1 MKKNI
6 IMLLLAISMFFGWKN
21 MADAKEVETVSHSDL
36 TERIAESK
44 EDLSEIRDSVPE
56 SAITYAKEIYIDM
69 CKLAEK
75 DLGKKLDYQTLRL
88 GEPYI
93 IYDVEKK
100 DEQDAVFYFPI
111 ESGEH
116 VYLTLEVIQTDEGM
130 KGGISPATGIY
141 QKKSLYEN
149 SIFYKDQEN
158 IHAQTISPISLSSKK
173 VKIKEFNEYDSFS
186 DLDAYAKVKVMS
198 HQVKRYQKIQTKN
211 LKVDPDAKEGYSPGF
226 SVEGKGKRVC
236 NSGPYMVPQ
245 ANKNICWAACV
256 ASIYNYFFNKHI
268 SAKTV
273 SKKVLGKY
281 DGAKPKQVLKAFKMY
296 HMDVYKYADY
306 PITYDKIMQNIL
318 YKRMMIAVGFWRKD
332 FPVHDVVVT
341 GYHNSSKK
349 KEVKI
354 YDPSEDT
361 WKWIVP
367 GGKKEEY
374 KYVFISEGAPYV
386 WKYTYYVY

>member
-1 MKKNI
+1 MKKCI
-6 IMLLLAISMFFGWKN
+6 IMLLLSISMFFGWKN
-21 MADAKEVETVSHSDL
+21 MADAKEVEAVSHSDL

-75 DLGKKLDYQTLRL
+75 DLGKKLDYRTLRL
-88 GEPYI
+88 GDPYI

-186 DLDAYAKVKVMS
+186 DLDAYTKVKVMS
-198 HQVKRYQKIQTKN
+198 HQVKNYQKIQTKN
-211 LKVDPDAKEGYSPGF
+211 LKANPNAKEGYSPGF

-245 ANKNICWAACV
+245 ANKNIC
-256 ASIYNYFFNKHI
+256 
-268 SAKTV
+268 
-273 SKKVLGKY
+273 
-281 DGAKPKQVLKAFKMY
+281 
-296 HMDVYKYADY
+296 
-306 PITYDKIMQNIL
+306 
-318 YKRMMIAVGFWRKD
+318 
-332 FPVHDVVVT
+332 
-341 GYHNSSKK
+341 
-349 KEVKI
+349 
-354 YDPSEDT
+354 
-361 WKWIVP
+361 
-367 GGKKEEY
+367 
-374 KYVFISEGAPYV
+374 
-386 WKYTYYVY
+386 

>member
-1 MKKNI
+1 MKKLFAI
-6 IMLLLAISMFFGWKN
+6 LLLSVSVFFGWKN
-21 MADAKEVETVSHSDL
+21 VAGAKGEEMISCGDL
-36 TERIAESK
+36 TERIAESR
-44 EDLSEIRDSVPE
+44 EDLSEIRDSVPK
-56 SAITYAKEIYIDM
+56 SVIAYAKEIYVHM
-69 CKLAEK
+69 CKVAEK

-100 DEQDAVFYFPI
+100 GEQDAVFYFPI

-141 QKKSLYEN
+141 QKKSLYEH

-158 IHAQTISPISLSSKK
+158 IHAQAISPISVSSKRAR
-173 VKIKEFNEYDSFS
+173 IKEFNEYDSFS
-186 DLDAYAKVKVMS
+186 DLDAYTKINVIS
-198 HQVKRYQKIQTKN
+198 HQVKEYRKIKTKN
-211 LKVDPDAKEGYSPGF
+211 LKADPDAKEGYSPGF

-236 NSGPYMVPQ
+236 NSGPYMVSQ
-245 ANKNICWAACV
+245 ANESICWAACV

-273 SKKVLGKY
+273 SKKILGKY
-281 DGAKPKQVLKAFKMY
+281 ACAQPKQVVKAFKTY
-296 HMDVYKYADY
+296 HMDVYKHANY
-306 PITYDKIMQNIL
+306 PISYDKIMQNIL
-318 YKRMMIAVGFWRKD
+318 HKRMMIAMGISMSLK
-332 FPVHDVVVT
+332 HDVVVT

-354 YDPSEDT
+354 YDPSEDA

-367 GGKKEEY
+367 GNKDARHR
-374 KYVFISEGAPYV
+374 YVFASKGNTYV
-386 WKYTYYVY
+386 WSETYYVY

>member
-1 MKKNI
+1 M
-6 IMLLLAISMFFGWKN
+6 
-21 MADAKEVETVSHSDL
+21 ETVSHSDL

-56 SAITYAKEIYIDM
+56 SVIAYAKEIYIDM
-69 CKLAEK
+69 CKVAEK

-116 VYLTLEVIQTDEGM
+116 VYLTLDVIQSDDGM
-130 KGGISPATGIY
+130 KGGISPTTGIY

-149 SIFYKDQEN
+149 TIFYKDQEN
-158 IHAQTISPISLSSKK
+158 IHAQTISPISLSNKK
-173 VKIKEFNEYDSFS
+173 VRIKKLNEYDSFS
-186 DLDAYAKVKVMS
+186 DLDAYTKVKVMS
-198 HQVKRYQKIQTKN
+198 HQVKKYRKIQTKN
-211 LKVDPDAKEGYSPGF
+211 LKANPDAKEGYSPGF

-236 NSGPYMVPQ
+236 NTGPYMVSQ
-245 ANKNICWAACV
+245 ANKDICWAACV

-273 SKKVLGKY
+273 SKRVLGKY
-281 DGAKPKQVLKAFKMY
+281 AGAKPKQVLDAFDTY
-296 HMDVYKYADY
+296 DMDVYKYANY

-318 YKRMMIAVGFWRKD
+318 HKRMMIAKSITVSAK
-332 FPVHDVVVT
+332 HDVVVT

-361 WKWIVP
+361 WKWILP
-367 GGKKEEY
+367 GSKDAY
-374 KYVFISEGAPYV
+374 HRYVFMSKGVAYV
-386 WKYTYYVY
+386 WNETYHVY